1 LIEIKDGHVK
11 MMSVVD
17 YLMKMGARETVAL
30 LAARVLVESANYDVA
45 IQELDEAMRAAV
57 AGIEL
62 ARAQQQRSD
71 ARNHEPP
78 N

>member
-1 LIEIKDGHVK
+1 MIEIKDGHVK